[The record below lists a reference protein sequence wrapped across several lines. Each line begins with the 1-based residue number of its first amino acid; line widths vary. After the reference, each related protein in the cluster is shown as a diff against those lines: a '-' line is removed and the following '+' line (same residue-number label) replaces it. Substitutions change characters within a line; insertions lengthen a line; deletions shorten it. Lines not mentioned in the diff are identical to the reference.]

1 MAFKF
6 EKLEVWKEAVRLTSK
21 VYKVTADF
29 PKEEIFGLTNQLR
42 RASVSAGLNIAEGS
56 TGRTNK
62 DFRSYLLR
70 LLGSVH
76 EVITG
81 LYIALEQNYLKTETF
96 EELYSDYDQLSK
108 RANALIKSFNN
119 KLSTV
124 DGGRRTK

>member
-21 VYKVTADF
+21 IYKSTADF
-29 PKEEIFGLTNQLR
+29 PKEEIFGLINQLR
-42 RASVSAGLNIAEGS
+42 RASVSVALNIAEGS

-70 LLGSVH
+70 SLGSIH
-76 EVITG
+76 EVVTG
-81 LYIALEQNYLKTETF
+81 LYVALEQNYLKTETF
-96 EELYSDYDQLSK
+96 EDLYSDYDQLSK
-108 RANALIKSFNN
+108 RINALIKSFNN

-124 DGGRRTK
+124 DSGPRSK